1 MNPTLEIDPDLTS
14 QVCQPVLIWA
24 EQIDPPFA
32 ERPMPD
38 FLAVA
43 VARAAELGEDAWEPG
58 VKKQVRD
65 MLRHGKYKPSGRSKP
80 ASEFLLKAAGQGDFP
95 QVCSVVD
102 VNNAVSLESGL
113 PGTIFD
119 SALSGDALLLRR
131 GMEGENY
138 VFNPSGQTID
148 LRDLL
153 LVCRRQADGW
163 QPCGNPVKDAMLTK
177 VMPETR
183 SVIAV
188 LYGPA
193 GMDPVKVESWGERFS
208 DLLRS
213 SCGAARIGMRMV
225 R

>member
-1 MNPTLEIDPDLTS
+1 MNITLEIDPGLVPP
-14 QVCQPVLIWA
+14 VCQPVLIWA
-24 EQIDPPFA
+24 EEIDPPFA
-32 ERPMPD
+32 QRPKPD
-38 FLAVA
+38 FLDAA
-43 VARAAELGEDAWEPG
+43 VARAAELGEEAWEPG

-65 MLRHGKYKPSGRSKP
+65 MLRHGKYKPNGRAKP

-95 QVCSVVD
+95 QVCNVVD

-119 SALSGDALLLRR
+119 TALSGDALMLRR
-131 GMEGENY
+131 GLEGESY
-138 VFNPSGQTID
+138 VFNPTGQTID

-177 VMPETR
+177 VNPETR

-193 GMDPVKVESWGERFS
+193 GMDPARVESWGERFS
-208 DLLRS
+208 DLLTS
-213 SCGAARIGMRMV
+213 YCGAARVGMRLV